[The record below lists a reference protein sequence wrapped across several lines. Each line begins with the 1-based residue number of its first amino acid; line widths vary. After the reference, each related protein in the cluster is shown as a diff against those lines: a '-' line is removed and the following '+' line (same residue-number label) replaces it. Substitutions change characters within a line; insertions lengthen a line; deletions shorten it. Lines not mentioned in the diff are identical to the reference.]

1 MVYFI
6 SVSFTRTVV
15 SKMIAYFICNLN
27 GNKNK
32 FKGSN
37 RLQAVLYEFYILF
50 NIFKL
55 MRRITKKNE
64 KKNSYIF
71 KIPKGQKSHL
81 NTGLT

>member
-1 MVYFI
+1 MYFI
-6 SVSFTRTVV
+6 SVSLTRTVV

-55 MRRITKKNE
+55 MRLLQRITKKNC
-64 KKNSYIF
+64 YTF